1 MQRDRIADNLN
12 VSAGTVSRTVSEW
25 RDRLGAPLA
34 EEVRDLCVIAKTQN
48 VTLLQ
53 CAEGFRFLNQL
64 KNCGLKLDQI
74 MPFILEFYNLCVSA
88 DFVEIGEIIKAFSSE
103 YTQILQELKDHRNLR
118 MPIAC

>member
-1 MQRDRIADNLN
+1 MNDYGYWDCNVSELQIIN
-12 VSAGTVSRTVSEW
+12 VSAGTVSHTVSDW
-25 RDRLGAPLA
+25 RDRLGTPLA
-34 EEVRDLCVIAKTQN
+34 EEVRDLCVITKTQN

-88 DFVEIGEIIKAFSSE
+88 DKEPKGIFSICSEIFRTARSGA
-103 YTQILQELKDHRNLR
+103 TCAA
-118 MPIAC
+118 P